1 MIQLKSYPQILVLTC
16 KTVQWLK
23 NGDHLPKNGSRNE
36 NIFEIHVQCHISWML
51 CENCIKTSWFPW
63 LADLPWTDW
72 HLWHLAVFHG
82 ITVSISIML
91 YLIRPIF
98 LLSFAK
104 VRDKVR
110 PPLSGQ
116 YLLTGLCFLKLLLP
130 STNFRS
136 ALCPLLSVV
145 FLDLK
150 GVKWHKFA
158 SVCGFIV
165 VLTVR
170 KNKTVKV
177 N

>member
-1 MIQLKSYPQILVLTC
+1 MQRTVWRPHDFHDWLISLEPTDTFDTWPSFMESQYPYQSC
-16 KTVQWLK
+16 
-23 NGDHLPKNGSRNE
+23 
-36 NIFEIHVQCHISWML
+36 
-51 CENCIKTSWFPW
+51 CIWS
-63 LADLPWTDW
+63 D
-72 HLWHLAVFHG
+72 
-82 ITVSISIML
+82 
-91 YLIRPIF
+91 
-98 LLSFAK
+98 LSFCYLLP
-104 VRDKVR
+104 RSETR
-110 PPLSGQ
+110 SGHRLSGQ

-170 KNKTVKV
+170 KNKTNCQGELTPCAVLLCFLSNEGLRKLIRTQK
-177 N
+177 NNL